1 MSLYGTKLNVRLR
14 AARVV
19 VEARFYGQG
28 SVLAET
34 VQVRCEGIQVK
45 LELESDADPA
55 LLAKLARLSEAGCF
69 VIQTIRQ
76 PTPTT
81 YAVTVNG
88 LPLDLGT

>member
-1 MSLYGTKLNVRLR
+1 MKLR
-14 AARVV
+14 AARAV

-34 VQVRCEGIQVK
+34 VQVRCDGMQVK
-45 LELESDADPA
+45 LDLESDAEPA
-55 LLAKLARLSEAGCF
+55 LLAKLARLAEAGCF
-69 VIQTIRQ
+69 VIQTIKH

-88 LPLDLGT
+88 LPLDLGR